1 MAKQEPLEMPGVVSE
16 VLTNTLYRVTLE
28 DDREIIADLSQKM
41 RQDPVQV
48 AAGDRVMVEMTRYD
62 LTRGRITLRVL

>member
-16 VLTNTLYRVTLE
+16 VLPNTLYRVTLE